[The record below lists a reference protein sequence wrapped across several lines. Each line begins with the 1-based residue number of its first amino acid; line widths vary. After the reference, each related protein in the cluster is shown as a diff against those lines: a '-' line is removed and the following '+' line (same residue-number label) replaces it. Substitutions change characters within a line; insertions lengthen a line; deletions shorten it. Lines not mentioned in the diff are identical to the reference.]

1 MQTVYSFWYDE
12 SPKDY
17 LAEERVS
24 ISLEDGD
31 IVSLDING
39 LAHRTSKLVVFLA
52 HGLGGSSESAYKK
65 RLAKKLNNAGIIT
78 VRFNH
83 RGSELE
89 SEGSLKTYHSG
100 STDDL
105 KKAIEYTENRWS
117 HCKLVVIGFSLS
129 GTIMMNMLTE
139 SDENEFKNV
148 SKFISVCFSS

>member
-1 MQTVYSFWYDE
+1 M
-12 SPKDY
+12 
-17 LAEERVS
+17 
-24 ISLEDGD
+24 
-31 IVSLDING
+31 
-39 LAHRTSKLVVFLA
+39 FLA
-52 HGLGGSSESAYKK
+52 HGLRGSSESAYKK

-105 KKAIEYTENRWS
+105 KKLLNTLKIGGLTVS
-117 HCKLVVIGFSLS
+117 LSLLVFSS

-148 SKFISVCFSS
+148 SKFISACSQLIFTDHRNM